1 MKFFKDVQKIILDL
15 ANLAQEK
22 STSPLAGTFTF
33 FFLLYNWKPL
43 FYFFGSDDTPK
54 IKISHIEGLYAWD
67 YCLNLF
73 IPLFFAILSLL
84 AYTVISG
91 FTILSW
97 RVLDDG
103 LDKLTLKILK
113 QATFLTHEQEK
124 TLREDMEVQAV
135 EHRKVVDVYE
145 QQLRS
150 FRTMNNKLLLQNKEN
165 KLEEVIDKSTPS
177 ESLTVEDREYFVSTM
192 EGRLKLDQYVG
203 KVANLDIDDSNEK
216 VALKSLNYLIL
227 AATKDFPNVVTMN
240 TPSITLNME
249 GGNQSH
255 VTKASLKTNANKLQR
270 LNLFEVTDITGGF
283 EYKAKIKLIE
293 GLIQMLPKIDGGQ

>member
-67 YCLNLF
+67 YELNLF
-73 IPLFFAILSLL
+73 IPLLYAISSLL

-91 FTILSW
+91 FTILLW
-97 RVLDDG
+97 RVLDDSF
-103 LDKLTLKILK
+103 DKLTLKILK
-113 QATFLTHEQEK
+113 KATFLTQEQEK
-124 TLREDMEVQAV
+124 ALREDLEVQAV
-135 EHRKVVDVYE
+135 EHRKVVDGYQ
-145 QQLRS
+145 QQLLA
-150 FRTMNNKLLLQNKEN
+150 FRKVNKNILLQNAEN
-165 KLEEVIDKSTPS
+165 KLEEVIDESTPS
-177 ESLTVEDREYFVSTM
+177 ELPTALDREYLVSTM

-227 AATKDFPNVVTMN
+227 AATKVFPNVVTMN
-240 TPSITLNME
+240 SPSITLNME
-249 GGNQSH
+249 GGSQSQ
-255 VTKASLKTNANKLQR
+255 VTKASLRTNAKKLQR
-270 LNLFEVTDITGGF
+270 LNLFEVTDIKAGF

-293 GLIQMLPKIDGGQ
+293 ELIQLLPN